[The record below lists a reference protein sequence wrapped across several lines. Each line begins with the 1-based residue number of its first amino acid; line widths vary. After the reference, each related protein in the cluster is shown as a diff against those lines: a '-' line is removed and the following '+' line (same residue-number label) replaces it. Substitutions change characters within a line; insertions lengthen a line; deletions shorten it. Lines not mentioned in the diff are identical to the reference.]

1 MDAMSTP
8 HEPPREPIDPERL
21 YGLSDPD
28 QASGSFDASEPPRE
42 AIDPERLYGGF
53 DPEPV
58 PEQGPDLEEV
68 PLDGEPLPAQPAVA
82 VEEEPEERDMGRYWP
97 LFLVGGLVV
106 AGAGWLLLSGVNQD
120 EDPVASAPATT
131 VTATQPAEQDSS
143 EQDANEPVPDATA
156 APSSEAQE
164 DIDPPAPAPEDA
176 PEDAGEDAPEA
187 APEDSGEDA
196 GEQSIAPA
204 DPVIENEDLLDV
216 EGSSLEGLP
225 ELPQE
230 VSGLTLS
237 SVDAGTA
244 IYRGADA
251 AMTTVQFN
259 PEMNDTDIAAML
271 QSPAMVGDWVCGQQ
285 GQSVVCIG
293 HAHSGRVIVTGG
305 ASFDDTVLWGEALVA
320 AWS

>member
-1 MDAMSTP
+1 MSTP

-28 QASGSFDASEPPRE
+28 QASGSFDVSEPPRE

-68 PLDGEPLPAQPAVA
+68 PLEQEPLPAQSAVT
-82 VEEEPEERDMGRYWP
+82 VEEEEPGERDMGRYWP
-97 LFLVGGLVV
+97 LFLVGGLLV

-120 EDPVASAPATT
+120 GDPVASAPATT
-131 VTATQPAEQDSS
+131 VTATQPAQTVTATQSAEQDSS
-143 EQDANEPVPDATA
+143 EQDANEPTPDATA
-156 APSSEAQE
+156 APSSEVQE
-164 DIDPPAPAPEDA
+164 DIDPPAPASQ
-176 PEDAGEDAPEA
+176 
-187 APEDSGEDA
+187 DSGEGTG
-196 GEQSIAPA
+196 GESIAPA
-204 DPVIENEDLLDV
+204 DPVIENEDPLDV

-244 IYRGADA
+244 IYRGAEA
-251 AMTTVQFN
+251 AMVTVQFN
-259 PEMNDTDIAAML
+259 PEMDDTDIAAML
-271 QSPAMVGDWVCGQQ
+271 QSPAMVGDWVCGQR